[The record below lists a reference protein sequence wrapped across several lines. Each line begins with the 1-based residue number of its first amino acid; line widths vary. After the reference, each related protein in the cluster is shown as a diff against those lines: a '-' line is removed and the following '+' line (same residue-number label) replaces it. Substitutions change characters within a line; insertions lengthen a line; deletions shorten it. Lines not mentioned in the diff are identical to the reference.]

1 MGKVKIQ
8 DIAAEASLDN
18 NVLLEKAKELGFS
31 VKAANSSI
39 SEEDAGILVDYVIYG
54 RLPKGFKK
62 PGETKKLKVI
72 KKKIEIVTEDK
83 ATTTEE
89 KTIEPTLE
97 NEVAEKVTEEVVT
110 AEPIVDE
117 TTKDNAPVEESKE
130 TTEEKVVEPKA
141 KKRKG
146 ISVTQKSDAKPIG
159 IRKVKKVEEKVEEV
173 VTEPVEEV
181 AKTTEAEPEAKT
193 ETTTETLEKETEVA
207 TDVKNETTEETTTEE
222 VVVTKPV
229 VKKRKG
235 ISVVQKNDDSSIDVK
250 KADDSEARPRR
261 RTLSRTGIKIVK
273 KAKPA
278 PVRASTKISLGNKN
292 YEPYIPKK
300 KAKKGPAEARDAGK
314 RIDIFNH
321 DSMSSD
327 IDSGFGNEEVVLLDF
342 SDKNIYEDMMRQEQ
356 KRKEEMKKRDAAN
369 GGPTK
374 GRQPFRPQQ
383 RRSLKR
389 GGKRKK
395 YIKEEAIENV
405 TSVEIPENVRVYE
418 FAEKVNKKVGEV
430 VGVLFALGMMVTK
443 NDFLSKDEIEIL
455 ADEFEVA
462 VTTVNPLD
470 ELDYADAYDEV
481 EEKDEDLV
489 ERPPVITIM
498 GHVDHG
504 KTSLLDKIREAKV
517 ADKEAGGI
525 TQHVGAY
532 QVEKNGKKITFV
544 DTPGHEAFTAMRSR
558 GAQATDIVIIV
569 VAADDGVMPQ
579 TREAISHA
587 KAANVPLIVAINK
600 MDKEAANPDN
610 VKSQLAEIDVMAAD
624 WGGEYEFVPVSAHS
638 GLGIDDLLETI
649 LLQAEVMELKANP
662 NREAKAS
669 VVEASIEKGFGP
681 VANVIISNGT
691 LKVGD
696 NVIAGTTYGRI
707 KAIKLDDGSSVK
719 EIGPSTPASIV
730 GLNSV
735 PAAGDEL
742 VAMSSDKEVRELA
755 EKRAEF
761 ERSKELSK
769 STKATLDDLHAL
781 IAEGQ
786 LKALPIIIKAD
797 VQGSLEAIKGSLEKL
812 RNEEVK
818 VNIIHEGVGGVTE
831 SDLTLAD
838 ASEHAIVL
846 GFNVRPTGAV
856 KKKSKELGIEI
867 KSYSIIYDLLD
878 DVKAL
883 LGGMMSPVIT
893 EEVTG
898 QADVRET
905 FIVGKVGTIAGCKVS
920 DGSIMRNSK
929 ARLIRDGVVVYEST
943 ISSLKRFN
951 EDAREVKN
959 GYECGI
965 MLENFND
972 IKDGDVIETFKDV
985 EEQVVMD

>member
-1 MGKVKIQ
+1 MDKVKIQ
-8 DIAAEASLDN
+8 EIADEAGLSNGELLD
-18 NVLLEKAKELGFS
+18 KAKELGFD
-31 VKAANSSI
+31 VKAANSTI
-39 SEEDAGILVDYVIYG
+39 SMQDAGVLVDYAISG
-54 RLPKGFKK
+54 TLPKGFTK
-62 PGETKKLKVI
+62 PGSKSKITVV
-72 KKKIEIVTEDK
+72 KKKV
-83 ATTTEE
+83 
-89 KTIEPTLE
+89 
-97 NEVAEKVTEEVVT
+97 
-110 AEPIVDE
+110 
-117 TTKDNAPVEESKE
+117 
-130 TTEEKVVEPKA
+130 
-141 KKRKG
+141 
-146 ISVTQKSDAKPIG
+146 Q
-159 IRKVKKVEEKVEEV
+159 
-173 VTEPVEEV
+173 PVEEV
-181 AKTTEAEPEAKT
+181 TSVE
-193 ETTTETLEKETEVA
+193 TTETPVEEESTVTAQTPVEAEAVEDTVEVIQ
-207 TDVKNETTEETTTEE
+207 EE
-222 VVVTKPV
+222 VIEEKVIEKVAPKE

-235 ISVVQKNDDSSIDVK
+235 ISVVSKKTEPEEKSEDDN
-250 KADDSEARPRR
+250 AEAQPKR
-261 RTLSRTGIKIVK
+261 RTLSRAGIKIVR

-278 PVRASTKISLGNKN
+278 PVRASTKISMGDQT
-292 YEPYIPKK
+292 PYIAKKKPKK
-300 KAKKGPAEARDAGK
+300 IAEARDTGTK
-314 RIDIFNH
+314 IDIFNH
-321 DSMSSD
+321 ESMSGD
-327 IDSGFGNEEVVLLDF
+327 IDSGFGGEEVVLLDF

-356 KRKEEMKKRDAAN
+356 KRREEAKKREAAN
-369 GGPTK
+369 GGPAK

-383 RRSLKR
+383 KRSLKR

-395 YIKEEAIENV
+395 YVKEENLEAV

-418 FAEKVNKKVGEV
+418 FAEKVNRSVGEV

-455 ADEFEVA
+455 AEEFEVE
-462 VTTVNPLD
+462 VTTINPLD
-470 ELDYADAYDEV
+470 ELDYSDAYDAV
-481 EEKDEDLV
+481 EDKNLE

-504 KTSLLDKIREAKV
+504 KTSLLDKIRASKV

-544 DTPGHEAFTAMRSR
+544 DTPGHEAFTEMRSR

-579 TREAISHA
+579 TKEAIAHT
-587 KAANVPLIVAINK
+587 KAAGVPLIVAINK
-600 MDKEAANPDN
+600 MDKESANPDN
-610 VKSQLAEIDVMAAD
+610 VKAQLSEIGIVSTD

-638 GLGIDDLLETI
+638 GMGIDDLLETI
-649 LLQAEVMELKANP
+649 LLQAEVMELKADAT
-662 NREAKAS
+662 REAKAV
-669 VVEASIEKGFGP
+669 VVESSVEKGFGP
-681 VANVIISNGT
+681 VANVIIQNGT
-691 LKVGD
+691 LRVGD
-696 NVIAGTTYGRI
+696 NVIVGKTYGRI
-707 KAIKLDDGSSVK
+707 KVIRLDDGSNVK
-719 EIGPSTPASIV
+719 EIGPSTPAAIV
-730 GLNSV
+730 GLNEV
-735 PAAGDEL
+735 PGAGDEL
-742 VAMSSDKEVRELA
+742 IVMATDKEVRELA
-755 EKRAEF
+755 AKRAEYD
-761 ERSKELSK
+761 RAKELSK
-769 STKATLDDLHAL
+769 STKASLDDLSAL

-786 LKALPIIIKAD
+786 LKSLPVIIKAD

-838 ASEHAIVL
+838 ASEHAVVL

-867 KSYSIIYDLLD
+867 RSYSIIYDLLD

-898 QADVRET
+898 QAEVRET
-905 FIVGKVGTIAGCKVS
+905 FVVGKVGTIAGCKVS
-920 DGSIMRNSK
+920 DGTITRNSK

-985 EEQVVMD
+985 EEQVTM

>member
-1 MGKVKIQ
+1 MDKVKIQ
-8 DIAAEASLDN
+8 EIAAEAGLSNQDLI
-18 NVLLEKAKELGFS
+18 EKAKELGFD
-31 VKAANSSI
+31 VKAANSTI
-39 SEEDAGILVDYVIYG
+39 SFDDAGMLVDYAISG
-54 RLPKGFKK
+54 TLPKGFKK
-62 PGETKKLKVI
+62 PGSKTKKITVI
-72 KKKIEIVTEDK
+72 KKK
-83 ATTTEE
+83 
-89 KTIEPTLE
+89 
-97 NEVAEKVTEEVVT
+97 
-110 AEPIVDE
+110 
-117 TTKDNAPVEESKE
+117 VEES
-130 TTEEKVVEPKA
+130 TEEKVPEEIVEEITEAITREEVVPEITEETVNVETEAEKILNEEITKEEPVEEPVKKAVA

-146 ISVTQKSDAKPIG
+146 ISVVS
-159 IRKVKKVEEKVEEV
+159 KKTELEASSEEKNEGSEE
-173 VTEPVEEV
+173 
-181 AKTTEAEPEAKT
+181 
-193 ETTTETLEKETEVA
+193 
-207 TDVKNETTEETTTEE
+207 
-222 VVVTKPV
+222 KP
-229 VKKRKG
+229 KKR
-235 ISVVQKNDDSSIDVK
+235 V
-250 KADDSEARPRR
+250 
-261 RTLSRTGIKIVK
+261 LSRSGIKIVR

-278 PVRASTKISLGNKN
+278 PVRAATKISMGDQT
-292 YEPYIPKK
+292 PYIGKK
-300 KAKKGPAEARDAGK
+300 KPKKGPAQAKESGTK
-314 RIDIFNH
+314 IDIFNH
-321 DSMSSD
+321 DSMSTD
-327 IDSGFGNEEVVLLDF
+327 IDSGFGDEEVVLLDF
-342 SDKNIYEDMMRQEQ
+342 SDKNIYEEMMRQEQ
-356 KRKEEMKKRDAAN
+356 KRKEEMKKREAAN
-369 GGPTK
+369 GGPVK

-395 YIKEEAIENV
+395 YTKEENTEVI

-418 FAEKVNKKVGEV
+418 FAEKVNRSMSEV
-430 VGVLFALGMMVTK
+430 IGCLFALGMMVTK

-455 ADEFEVA
+455 AEEFEVE

-470 ELDYADAYDEV
+470 ELTVKDSYDV
-481 EEKDEDLV
+481 EEDENAV

-504 KTSLLDKIREAKV
+504 KTSLLDKIRTAKV
-517 ADKEAGGI
+517 ADREAGGI

-544 DTPGHEAFTAMRSR
+544 DTPGHEAFTEMRAR

-579 TREAISHA
+579 TKEAIAHT
-587 KAANVPLIVAINK
+587 KAAGVPMIIAVNK

-610 VKSQLAEIDVMAAD
+610 VKAQLAEIDVMATD

-649 LLQAEVMELKANP
+649 LLQAELMELKANP
-662 NREAKAS
+662 ALDAKAV
-669 VVEASIEKGFGP
+669 VVEASLEKGFGP
-681 VANVIISNGT
+681 VANVIIKNGT
-691 LKVGD
+691 LHVGD
-696 NVIAGTTYGRI
+696 NVIVGKTYGRI
-707 KAIKLDDGSSVK
+707 KAIRLDDGSNTK
-719 EIGPSTPASIV
+719 AIGPSTPAAIV
-730 GLNSV
+730 GLNDV
-735 PAAGDEL
+735 PGAGEEL
-742 VAMSSDKEVRELA
+742 LVMDTDKEVRELA

-761 ERSKELSK
+761 ERAKVLSK
-769 STKATLDDLHAL
+769 STKATLDDLSAL

-786 LKALPIIIKAD
+786 LKSLPIIIKAD

-838 ASEHAIVL
+838 ASEHSVVL

-856 KKKSKELGIEI
+856 KKKAKELGIEI
-867 KSYSIIYDLLD
+867 RTYSIIYDLLD
-878 DVKAL
+878 EVKAL
-883 LGGMMSPVIT
+883 LGGMMSPVIS

-905 FIVGKVGTIAGCKVS
+905 FVVGKVGTIAGCKVS
-920 DGSIMRNSK
+920 DGVITRNSK
-929 ARLIRDGVVVYEST
+929 ARLIRDGVVVYESS

-972 IKDGDVIETFKDV
+972 IKEGDVIETFKDV
-985 EEQVVMD
+985 EEQVKL

>member
-1 MGKVKIQ
+1 MDKVKIQ
-8 DIAAEASLDN
+8 EIADEAGLSNGDLLD
-18 NVLLEKAKELGFS
+18 KAKELGFD
-31 VKAANSSI
+31 VKAANSTI
-39 SEEDAGILVDYVIYG
+39 SMEDAGILVDYAISG
-54 RLPKGFKK
+54 TLPKGFKK
-62 PGETKKLKVI
+62 PGSKSKITVV
-72 KKKIEIVTEDK
+72 KKKVEAVVEEKVSEEIVEEIAEPIAHEETI
-83 ATTTEE
+83 TEE
-89 KTIEPTLE
+89 TVTEEVIAEE
-97 NEVAEKVTEEVVT
+97 IVAEKVTESIEAVS
-110 AEPIVDE
+110 EE
-117 TTKDNAPVEESKE
+117 TVEA
-130 TTEEKVVEPKA
+130 V
-141 KKRKG
+141 
-146 ISVTQKSDAKPIG
+146 
-159 IRKVKKVEEKVEEV
+159 
-173 VTEPVEEV
+173 
-181 AKTTEAEPEAKT
+181 
-193 ETTTETLEKETEVA
+193 
-207 TDVKNETTEETTTEE
+207 TEETTVAEE
-222 VVVTKPV
+222 PVAEEKPV
-229 VKKRKG
+229 VKEVKKRKG
-235 ISVVQKNDDSSIDVK
+235 ISVVSK
-250 KADDSEARPRR
+250 KTEPEVVTETAKAAEEEKPKRR
-261 RTLSRTGIKIVK
+261 VLSRSGIKIVR

-278 PVRASTKISLGNKN
+278 PVRAGTKISMGDQT
-292 YEPYIPKK
+292 PYIAKK
-300 KAKKGPAEARDAGK
+300 KPKKGPAEARDSGK
-314 RIDIFNH
+314 KIDIFNH
-321 DSMSSD
+321 DSMSGD
-327 IDSGFGNEEVVLLDF
+327 IDSGFGDEEVVLLDF
-342 SDKNIYEDMMRQEQ
+342 SDKNIYEEMMRQEQ
-356 KRKEEMKKRDAAN
+356 KRKEEMKKREAAN
-369 GGPTK
+369 GGPVK

-395 YIKEEAIENV
+395 YVKEENTEVI

-418 FAEKVNKKVGEV
+418 FAEKVNRSIGEV

-443 NDFLSKDEIEIL
+443 NDFLNKDEIEIL
-455 ADEFEVA
+455 AEEFEVE
-462 VTTVNPLD
+462 VTTINPLD
-470 ELDYADAYDEV
+470 ELDYADAYDAV
-481 EEKDEDLV
+481 EDESTE

-504 KTSLLDKIREAKV
+504 KTSLLDKIRSAKV

-544 DTPGHEAFTAMRSR
+544 DTPGHEAFTAMRAR

-579 TREAISHA
+579 TKEAIAHT
-587 KAANVPLIVAINK
+587 KAAGVPMIIAVNK
-600 MDKEAANPDN
+600 MDKEGANPDN
-610 VKSQLAEIDVMAAD
+610 VKAQLAEIDVMATD

-649 LLQAEVMELKANP
+649 LLQAELMELAADADRK
-662 NREAKAS
+662 AKAV
-669 VVEASIEKGFGP
+669 VVEASLEKGFGP
-681 VANVIISNGT
+681 VANVIIQNGT
-691 LKVGD
+691 LHVGD
-696 NVIAGTTYGRI
+696 NVIVGKTYGRI
-707 KAIKLDDGSSVK
+707 KAIKLDNGTSVK
-719 EIGPSTPASIV
+719 EIGPSTPAAIV
-730 GLNSV
+730 GLNEV
-735 PAAGDEL
+735 PGAGEEL
-742 VAMSSDKEVRELA
+742 VVMDTDKEVRELA

-761 ERSKELSK
+761 ERAKQLSK
-769 STKATLDDLHAL
+769 STKATLDDLSAL

-786 LKALPIIIKAD
+786 LKSLPVIIKAD

-838 ASEHAIVL
+838 ASEHAVVL

-867 KSYSIIYDLLD
+867 RSYSIIYDLLD

-883 LGGMMSPVIT
+883 LGGMMSPVIS

-905 FIVGKVGTIAGCKVS
+905 FVVGKVGTIAGCKVS
-920 DGSIMRNSK
+920 DGSITRNSK

-951 EDAREVKN
+951 EDAKEVKN

-972 IKDGDVIETFKDV
+972 IKEGDVIETFKDV
-985 EEQVVMD
+985 EEQVSL

>member
-1 MGKVKIQ
+1 MDKVKIQ
-8 DIAAEASLDN
+8 EIADEAGLSNGDLLD
-18 NVLLEKAKELGFS
+18 KAKKLGFD
-31 VKAANSSI
+31 VKAANSTI
-39 SEEDAGILVDYVIYG
+39 SMEDAGILVDYAISG
-54 RLPKGFKK
+54 TLPKGFKK
-62 PGETKKLKVI
+62 PGTKAKIKVVKKSEPVVESTPQESEVPAVEEAVVETSVEESPTVVE
-72 KKKIEIVTEDK
+72 EISPEPAAEPEVETE
-83 ATTTEE
+83 AEAE
-89 KTIEPTLE
+89 VEA
-97 NEVAEKVTEEVVT
+97 VAEKEET
-110 AEPIVDE
+110 A
-117 TTKDNAPVEESKE
+117 A
-130 TTEEKVVEPKA
+130 
-141 KKRKG
+141 
-146 ISVTQKSDAKPIG
+146 
-159 IRKVKKVEEKVEEV
+159 
-173 VTEPVEEV
+173 
-181 AKTTEAEPEAKT
+181 EAEPEAAP
-193 ETTTETLEKETEVA
+193 VA
-207 TDVKNETTEETTTEE
+207 EE
-222 VVVTKPV
+222 VPV
-229 VKKRKG
+229 APKEVKKRKG
-235 ISVVQKNDDSSIDVK
+235 ISVVSK
-250 KADDSEARPRR
+250 KAEPEAAAEGEEKPKRR
-261 RTLSRTGIKIVK
+261 VLSRTGIKIVR

-278 PVRASTKISLGNKN
+278 PVRAGTRISMGDQT
-292 YEPYIPKK
+292 PYIPKK
-300 KAKKGPAEARDAGK
+300 KPKKGPAEARESGTK
-314 RIDIFNH
+314 IDIFNH

-327 IDSGFGNEEVVLLDF
+327 IDSGFGDEEVVLLDF
-342 SDKNIYEDMMRQEQ
+342 SDKNIYEEMMRQEQ
-356 KRKEEMKKRDAAN
+356 KRKEEMKKREAAN
-369 GGPTK
+369 GGPAK

-395 YIKEEAIENV
+395 YTKEENTDVV

-418 FAEKVNKKVGEV
+418 FAEKVNRRVGEV

-455 ADEFEVA
+455 AEEFEVE

-470 ELDYADAYDEV
+470 ELDYSDAYDAEA
-481 EEKDEDLV
+481 EAEDEAELV

-517 ADKEAGGI
+517 ADREAGGI

-544 DTPGHEAFTAMRSR
+544 DTPGHEAFTEMRAR

-579 TREAISHA
+579 TKEAIAHT
-587 KAANVPLIVAINK
+587 KAAGVPLIVAINK
-600 MDKEAANPDN
+600 MDKESANPDN
-610 VKSQLAEIDVMAAD
+610 VKSQLAEIDVMATD

-638 GLGIDDLLETI
+638 GMGIDDLLETI

-662 NREAKAS
+662 NRAAKAA
-669 VVEASIEKGFGP
+669 VVEASLEKGFGP
-681 VANVIISNGT
+681 VANVIIQNGT
-691 LKVGD
+691 LHVGD

-719 EIGPSTPASIV
+719 EIGPSTPAAIV
-730 GLNSV
+730 GLNDV
-735 PAAGDEL
+735 PGAGDEL
-742 VAMSSDKEVRELA
+742 IAMGSDKEVRELA

-761 ERSKELSK
+761 ERAKELSK
-769 STKATLDDLHAL
+769 STKATLDDLSAL

-786 LKALPIIIKAD
+786 LKSLPVIIKAD

-838 ASEHAIVL
+838 ASEHSVVL

-856 KKKSKELGIEI
+856 KKKAKELGIEI
-867 KSYSIIYDLLD
+867 RTYTIIYDLLD
-878 DVKAL
+878 EVKAL
-883 LGGMMSPVIT
+883 LGGMMSPVIS

-905 FIVGKVGTIAGCKVS
+905 FVVGKVGTIAGCKVS
-920 DGSIMRNSK
+920 DGVITRNSK
-929 ARLIRDGVVVYEST
+929 ARLIRDGVVVYESK

-951 EDAREVKN
+951 EDAKEVKN

-972 IKDGDVIETFKDV
+972 IKEGDVIETFKDV
-985 EEQVVMD
+985 EEQVSL

>member
-1 MGKVKIQ
+1 MDKVKIQ
-8 DIAAEASLDN
+8 DVAAEASLSN
-18 NVLLEKAKELGFS
+18 AELIEKAKELGFD
-31 VKAANSSI
+31 VKVANSTI
-39 SEEDAGILVDYVIYG
+39 SMENAGILVDYAISG
-54 RLPKGFKK
+54 TLPKGFSK
-62 PGETKKLKVI
+62 PGA
-72 KKKIEIVTEDK
+72 KKKIKI
-83 ATTTEE
+83 
-89 KTIEPTLE
+89 
-97 NEVAEKVTEEVVT
+97 
-110 AEPIVDE
+110 
-117 TTKDNAPVEESKE
+117 
-130 TTEEKVVEPKA
+130 
-141 KKRKG
+141 
-146 ISVTQKSDAKPIG
+146 
-159 IRKVKKVEEKVEEV
+159 VKKKTEV
-173 VTEPVEEV
+173 PVEEV
-181 AKTTEAEPEAKT
+181 SVKETAEVESVEKVAVEEAPSKEVAAETVVETDAQVT
-193 ETTTETLEKETEVA
+193 ETAETEVSE
-207 TDVKNETTEETTTEE
+207 VVEETESAVEAEE
-222 VVVTKPV
+222 APTVEEATPPPPPKE

-235 ISVVQKNDDSSIDVK
+235 ISVVSK
-250 KADDSEARPRR
+250 KTETETKSEATDEAKPVRR
-261 RTLSRTGIKIVK
+261 VLSRGGIKIVR

-278 PVRASTKISLGNKN
+278 PVRAGTQISFGKTN
-292 YEPYIPKK
+292 YEPYVGKK
-300 KAKKGPAEARDAGK
+300 KPKKGPAEAKDSGTK
-314 RIDIFNH
+314 IDIFNH
-321 DSMSSD
+321 DSMSGD
-327 IDSGFGNEEVVLLDF
+327 IDSGFGGEEVVLLDF

-356 KRKEEMKKRDAAN
+356 KRREEMKKREAAN

-395 YIKEEAIENV
+395 YAKEENTEII
-405 TSVEIPENVRVYE
+405 TSIEIPENVRVYE
-418 FAEKVNKKVGEV
+418 FAEKVNRSMSEV
-430 VGVLFALGMMVTK
+430 IGCLFALGMMVTK

-455 ADEFEVA
+455 AEEFEVE

-470 ELDYADAYDEV
+470 ELEIVDDYNEEEDPDA
-481 EEKDEDLV
+481 V

-504 KTSLLDKIREAKV
+504 KTSLLDKIRSAKV
-517 ADKEAGGI
+517 ADREAGGI

-544 DTPGHEAFTAMRSR
+544 DTPGHEAFTEMRAR

-579 TREAISHA
+579 TKEAIAHT
-587 KAANVPLIVAINK
+587 KAAGVPMIIAVNK

-610 VKSQLAEIDVMAAD
+610 VKSQLAEIDVMATD

-649 LLQAEVMELKANP
+649 LLTAEVMELKANP
-662 NREAKAS
+662 AKSAKAV
-669 VVEASIEKGFGP
+669 VVEASLEKGFGP
-681 VANVIISNGT
+681 VANVIIKNGT
-691 LKVGD
+691 LRVGD
-696 NVIAGTTYGRI
+696 NVIVGKTFGRI
-707 KAIKLDDGSSVK
+707 KAIKLDDGSNTK
-719 EIGPSTPASIV
+719 EIGPSTPAAIV
-730 GLNSV
+730 GLNDV
-735 PAAGDEL
+735 PGAGEEL
-742 VAMSSDKEVRELA
+742 TVMDTDKEVRELA

-761 ERSKELSK
+761 ERAKVLSK
-769 STKATLDDLHAL
+769 STKATLDDLSAL

-786 LKALPIIIKAD
+786 LKSLPVIIKAD

-818 VNIIHEGVGGVTE
+818 VNIIHDGVGGVTE

-838 ASEHAIVL
+838 ASEHSVVL

-856 KKKSKELGIEI
+856 KKKAKELGIEI
-867 KSYSIIYDLLD
+867 RTYSIIYDLLD
-878 DVKAL
+878 EVKAL
-883 LGGMMSPVIT
+883 LGGMMSPVIS

-905 FIVGKVGTIAGCKVS
+905 FVVGKVGTIAGCKVS
-920 DGSIMRNSK
+920 DGVITRNSK
-929 ARLIRDGVVVYEST
+929 ARLIRDGVVVYESS

-965 MLENFND
+965 MLANFND
-972 IKDGDVIETFKDV
+972 IKEGDVIETYKDV

>member
-1 MGKVKIQ
+1 MDKVKIQ
-8 DIAAEASLDN
+8 EIADEAGLSNGD
-18 NVLLEKAKELGFS
+18 LLEKAKELGFD
-31 VKAANSSI
+31 VKAANSTI
-39 SEEDAGILVDYVIYG
+39 SFDDAEILVNFAIEG
-54 RLPKGFKK
+54 KLPKGFKK
-62 PGETKKLKVI
+62 PGEKAKIKVV
-72 KKKIEIVTEDK
+72 KKKAAPVVE
-83 ATTTEE
+83 
-89 KTIEPTLE
+89 
-97 NEVAEKVTEEVVT
+97 EKVTEEITKT
-110 AEPIVDE
+110 AAVEEPQEEAVETVEKTETLSDE
-117 TTKDNAPVEESKE
+117 TTEKAVEESVAVE
-130 TTEEKVVEPKA
+130 TVAADETA
-141 KKRKG
+141 K
-146 ISVTQKSDAKPIG
+146 
-159 IRKVKKVEEKVEEV
+159 
-173 VTEPVEEV
+173 EEV
-181 AKTTEAEPEAKT
+181 AEPVAVEKAAVVEEPAEPAVTEATPAPV
-193 ETTTETLEKETEVA
+193 KE
-207 TDVKNETTEETTTEE
+207 
-222 VVVTKPV
+222 

-235 ISVVQKNDDSSIDVK
+235 ISVVSK
-250 KADDSEARPRR
+250 KTEPVAAGAETEGEEKPKRR
-261 RTLSRTGIKIVK
+261 VLSRTGIKIVR

-278 PVRASTKISLGNKN
+278 PVRAGTKISMGDQT
-292 YEPYIPKK
+292 PYIPKK
-300 KAKKGPAEARDAGK
+300 KPKKGPAEARDTGK
-314 RIDIFNH
+314 KIDIFNH
-321 DSMSSD
+321 DSMSGD
-327 IDSGFGNEEVVLLDF
+327 IDSGFGDEEVVLLDF
-342 SDKNIYEDMMRQEQ
+342 SDKNIYEEMMRQEQ
-356 KRKEEMKKRDAAN
+356 KRKEEMKKREAAN
-369 GGPTK
+369 GGPVK

-395 YIKEEAIENV
+395 YVKEENTDVV

-418 FAEKVNKKVGEV
+418 FAEKVNRKVGEV

-455 ADEFEVA
+455 AEEFEVE

-470 ELDYADAYDEV
+470 ELDYVDAYDDADEG
-481 EEKDEDLV
+481 EENLQ

-504 KTSLLDKIREAKV
+504 KTSLLDKIRTTKV

-544 DTPGHEAFTAMRSR
+544 DTPGHEAFTEMRAR

-579 TREAISHA
+579 TKEAIAHT
-587 KAANVPLIVAINK
+587 KAAGVPLIVAINK

-610 VKSQLAEIDVMAAD
+610 VKSQLAEIDVMATD

-638 GLGIDDLLETI
+638 GMGIDDLLETI
-649 LLQAEVMELKANP
+649 LLQAEVMELSANP
-662 NREAKAS
+662 DREAKAV
-669 VVEASIEKGFGP
+669 VVEASLEKGFGP
-681 VANVIISNGT
+681 VANVIIQNGT
-691 LKVGD
+691 LNVGD
-696 NVIAGTTYGRI
+696 NVIVGQTYGRI
-707 KAIKLDDGSSVK
+707 KAIKLDDGTSVK
-719 EIGPSTPASIV
+719 AIGPSTPAAIV
-730 GLNSV
+730 GLNDV
-735 PAAGDEL
+735 PGAGEEL
-742 VAMSSDKEVRELA
+742 IVMGTDKEVRELA

-761 ERSKELSK
+761 ERAKQLSK
-769 STKATLDDLHAL
+769 STKATLDDLSAL

-786 LKALPIIIKAD
+786 LKSLPVIIKAD

-838 ASEHAIVL
+838 ASEHAVVL

-867 KSYSIIYDLLD
+867 RSYTIIYDLLD

-883 LGGMMSPVIT
+883 LGGMMSPVIS

-898 QADVRET
+898 QAEVRET
-905 FIVGKVGTIAGCKVS
+905 FVVGKVGTIAGCKVS
-920 DGSIMRNSK
+920 DGVITRNSK
-929 ARLIRDGVVVYEST
+929 ARLIRDGVVVYESS

-985 EEQVVMD
+985 EEQVTL